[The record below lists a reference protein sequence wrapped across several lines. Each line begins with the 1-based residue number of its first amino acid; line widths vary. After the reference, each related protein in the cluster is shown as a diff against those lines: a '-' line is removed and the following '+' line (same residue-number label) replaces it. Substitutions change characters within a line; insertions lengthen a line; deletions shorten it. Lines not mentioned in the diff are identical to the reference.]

1 MAAAAKRCVLLFL
14 MAWAACVFTAR
25 ADGVNIWAKGQW
37 EKDGAVDIFNSVI
50 VRKDRSILV
59 VEKIDGHEGDLVYSL
74 SRPHASNALGK
85 GLPSLDITRVEVDG
99 NSAVSG
105 VLVGRNKDG
114 VPLELRIPSPGP
126 GRHAYSIRYV
136 QKGRVLCSQE
146 GYDELVW
153 EPGHVKGSSGIARV
167 SCAVKLPDGAKLL
180 GQASWLGKD
189 PSGSRKTYNF
199 VGKTGSALYRGEE
212 YREGSE
218 AFAVTARWSKGAVT
232 PPGIWDADY
241 PDKKPSCDIHDIV
254 TVHEDGTIEY
264 EARISGYAG
273 RLVYSLTRVY
283 ASSSRFGESA
293 PMEFVSATV
302 DGKPAQASLVMNS
315 ANEPVSVTIAP
326 PSQGPHDYVL
336 RLKTTDRVL
345 FGSKQYDELTWDV
358 DSPVNHARVACTIKL
373 PEGAEVLEQRARLGH
388 ETTNHKPVEM
398 SKAAGEALFKGM
410 GYMEQDESFAATVRF
425 TKGVVTPSASARAM
439 ANMELGSWVLLA
451 LVVLFCA
458 VMWWF
463 FGKDPRP
470 KTIVPRFYP
479 PVLSDGTILSPAQVA
494 YVHDSARLKSRG
506 FVGLL
511 LNLAVQKALS
521 ISGSGTK
528 KDPYVLSAGKKTGQA
543 RGQGPQSDARTDGR
557 PAEAEL
563 NRRWNEKISRGQ
575 GFDGAERSVIRCL
588 LAEGAQYIFG
598 RQSSWSLAQ
607 ARGDAYL
614 AVSEDLRGT
623 WRLRGPIVLIMH
635 FIVYVALVTF
645 LAISGALGGSG
656 GFAVV
661 CALITLGGLL
671 SWLYHSTMRKV
682 HRFFIQWEEMGWL
695 TMGAFFLLC
704 TLIPVILLYDC
715 IIIPNEDMH
724 SFAGYAFMA
733 PWMPL
738 RILLV
743 PALAAYLYR
752 RTRSWSAALLGP
764 LKFLGFLLL
773 FVLLLGMLWAMNFP
787 GTSGIALLLAL
798 VAPTVFLPIM
808 KQPSPKALQLMADI
822 EGFGMYIK
830 AAETEKLGVL
840 NPPDRTPQEFERVMP
855 YAVALGLEHA
865 WGAKFTDLAAQ
876 LHFNGSLGT
885 LDEFQHRLD
894 GI

>member
-1 MAAAAKRCVLLFL
+1 MASAGKRCALLFL
-14 MAWAACVFTAR
+14 MAWFLCAFSAC
-25 ADGVNIWAKGQW
+25 ADGQDVWVKGRW
-37 EKDGAVDIFNSVI
+37 EKDGAVDIFNSVF

-74 SRPHASNALGK
+74 SRPHASNALRK
-85 GLPSLDITRVEVDG
+85 GIPSPAISRVEVDG
-99 NSAVSG
+99 KAVASG
-105 VLVGRNKDG
+105 VMVGRNRDG
-114 VPLELRIPSPGP
+114 VPVEVRIPSPGP
-126 GRHAYSIRYV
+126 GRHAYSIRYEL
-136 QKGRVLCSQE
+136 KGRVLCSHGE
-146 GYDELVW
+146 HDELVW
-153 EPGHVKGSSGIARV
+153 ETGHVKGSSGIARV

-180 GQASWLGKD
+180 GQASRLGKD
-189 PSGSRKTYNF
+189 SSGGKKTFNF

-212 YREGSE
+212 YMEKGE
-218 AFAVTARWSKGAVT
+218 AFTVTARWSKGAVT
-232 PPGIWDADY
+232 PPGIWDADCQDREPFY
-241 PDKKPSCDIHDIV
+241 DIHDIV
-254 TVHEDGTIEY
+254 TVSKDGSIEY
-264 EARISGYAG
+264 EARLSGHAG
-273 RLVYSLTRVY
+273 TLRYGLTRFY
-283 ASSSRFGESA
+283 ASSSRFAESA
-293 PMEFVSATV
+293 PLEFVSATV
-302 DGKPAQASLVMNS
+302 DGKPAQASFVMNG
-315 ANEPVSVTIAP
+315 ANEPSGIVIAP

-345 FGSKQYDELTWDV
+345 FGSRKYDELTWDV
-358 DSPVNHARVACTIKL
+358 GRASPRARVACTVRL
-373 PEGAEVLEQRARLGH
+373 PEGAEVLGQSARLGH

-398 SKAAGEALFKGM
+398 SKAAGEALFRGM

-425 TKGVVTPSASARAM
+425 TKGVVTPPASARAM
-439 ANMELGSWVLLA
+439 ANMEMGSWVLLA
-451 LVVLFCA
+451 LAALFCT

-470 KTIVPRFYP
+470 KTVVPRFYP

-528 KDPYVLSAGKKTGQA
+528 KDPYVLSAGKMAGQA
-543 RGQGPQSDARTDGR
+543 RVHGGQSDARTDGR

-563 NRRWNEKISRGQ
+563 NRRWNEKIGRGQ

-588 LAEGAQYIFG
+588 LSEGAQYIFG
-598 RQSSWSLAQ
+598 RQSSWSLAR

-623 WRLRGPIVLIMH
+623 WRLRGPVVLIMH
-635 FIVYVALVTF
+635 FIVYAALVTF
-645 LAISGALGGSG
+645 LAVSGAMGGSG

-661 CALITLGGLL
+661 CALIALGGLL
-671 SWLYHSTMRKV
+671 SWLYHSTMLKV
-682 HRFFIQWEEMGWL
+682 HRFFIQWEEMGLL
-695 TMGAFFLLC
+695 TMGAFLLLC
-704 TLIPVILLYDC
+704 ALIPVILLYDC
-715 IIIPNEDMH
+715 IIIPSEDMH
-724 SFAGYAFMA
+724 GFAGYAFMA

-743 PALAAYLYR
+743 PALIAYLYR

-798 VAPTVFLPIM
+798 VSPTVFLPVM

-822 EGFGMYIK
+822 EGFAMYIR
-830 AAETEKLGVL
+830 AAETEKLNVL
-840 NPPDRTPQEFERVMP
+840 NPPERTPREFERVMP
-855 YAVALGLEHA
+855 YAVALGLENA
-865 WGAKFTDLAAQ
+865 WGAKFTNLAAQ
-876 LHFNGSLGT
+876 LHFSGSLGT